1 MSGWCGPIGPRH
13 KQSFKV
19 WSRLSAD
26 GSLFR
31 RLKPARTKR
40 GDRSNAALKAPHYP
54 CEPAHINYGNI
65 PTIGTKALRDFTH
78 GASSGFWVPSG
89 KMSFRYTRFLLC
101 ATLTAFVASASQ
113 AQTTSPALKD
123 NIPATKPSATSSAQT
138 PEAQSKEAGHR
149 KFVLDV
155 VQSAV
160 ALPQPDPQ
168 DRLRVLSAA
177 ASLVSPIDNDMAKR
191 FAKEGAR
198 IETELVSSGEK
209 PAVSMIAAGQVD
221 CAGALAFVQTIPP
234 ASVLDAEQSLVG
246 AVTNCPET
254 REPAARKVEAGME
267 QGVVAARAVLAL
279 MDENGMQSQ
288 WSQQMFV
295 KLFGSLPADAVEY
308 VNEAPNYAAMFVRA
322 APEMDKDAVK
332 TAGLKFLLWMGKLPD
347 SNQRKVAVNMTT
359 DAMNAILGKEVY
371 DELLRSDVMAQ
382 QVAASGD
389 KDAVLAPPQEENVSV
404 LQAMQKTDD
413 QTSELEALPPSMRA
427 REAAASGFASGTAGN
442 RKMADH
448 YFDIAFSSLDEVWSS
463 RAKIKTSAPEVVQ
476 EVSEAAAQVNA
487 TDALQRTQRLQDPS
501 AEAIGMLAVA
511 RVVEGSE

>member
-1 MSGWCGPIGPRH
+1 
-13 KQSFKV
+13 
-19 WSRLSAD
+19 
-26 GSLFR
+26 
-31 RLKPARTKR
+31 
-40 GDRSNAALKAPHYP
+40 
-54 CEPAHINYGNI
+54 
-65 PTIGTKALRDFTH
+65 
-78 GASSGFWVPSG
+78 
-89 KMSFRYTRFLLC
+89 MSFRYSRFLLL
-101 ATLTAFVASASQ
+101 AALIASAASVAQ

-123 NIPATKPSATSSAQT
+123 NIPAKKASAASSAQT
-138 PEAQSKEAGHR
+138 PAAQSKAASHR

-177 ASLVSPIDNDMAKR
+177 ASLVSPIDSNMAKQ

-221 CAGALAFVQTIPP
+221 CAGALNFVQTIP
-234 ASVLDAEQSLVG
+234 ATSVLDAEQSLVG

-254 REPAARKVEAGME
+254 REAAARKVEAGMQ

-279 MDENGMQSQ
+279 MEENGMQSQ
-288 WSQQMFV
+288 WSQQMFA
-295 KLFGSLPADAVEY
+295 KLFASLPADAVQY

-322 APEMDKDAVK
+322 APEMDPDAVK

-347 SNQRKVAVNMTT
+347 SNERKVAVNMTT
-359 DAMNAILGKEVY
+359 DAMSAILGKPAY

-382 QVAASGD
+382 QVAATAD
-389 KDAVLAPPQEENVSV
+389 KDAVLTPPPEENVSV

-427 REAAASGFASGTAGN
+427 REAAASGFASGTAGD

-463 RAKIKTSAPEVVQ
+463 RAKLTTSAPEVVQ
-476 EVSEAAAQVNA
+476 EVSEAAAQIDP
-487 TDALQRTQRLQDPS
+487 TQALLRTQRLQDPS